1 MRRRRRAPGAAASA
15 SPASRFVCG
24 PRRDAVE
31 ADAEAEEE
39 DDDEDEAEDE
49 DAGGAVNATGSGRRG
64 SSAVAAQREIRNSF
78 VRGGK

>member
-1 MRRRRRAPGAAASA
+1 M
-15 SPASRFVCG
+15 CG

-31 ADAEAEEE
+31 ADVEAEEE